1 MKSCIFGLLISLA
14 QISWAQDTWI
24 HVNGRSFHD
33 SGYYRQWNPGLG
45 IERKINNDKDWT
57 WAAGW
62 YQNSI
67 DRITTYS
74 SVKRMWRL
82 DDTWQI
88 NINMGGVTG
97 YRGWTVAPVI
107 LPEACYGW
115 VCGFFIPKLN
125 HENTAA
131 AAFYL
136 RIPIK

>member
-1 MKSCIFGLLISLA
+1 MKSFVFGLVLSLA
-14 QISWAQDTWI
+14 NVNVSWAQDTWI
-24 HVNGRSFHD
+24 HINGRSFHD
-33 SGYYRQWNPGLG
+33 SGHYRQWNAGLG
-45 IERKINNDKDWT
+45 IERKIDGDWT
-57 WAAGW
+57 WAGGW

-67 DRITTYS
+67 DRTSIYG

-82 DDTWQI
+82 NDAWQI
-88 NINMGGVTG
+88 NINMGSVTG
-97 YRGWTVAPVI
+97 YHGWPVAPVI

-131 AAFYL
+131 VAFYL